1 MTKTMISSGRL
12 LWSNPAFGRL
22 ILFVLLLVFTLFLCA
37 YNLETYPRTWWD
49 EGKFIQIPKNVV
61 LYGKYATLSSEGFRM
76 FSVYG
81 TGPAVFLP
89 IAAVFKLFGIGL
101 LQARWVMVGF
111 TLLATVACY
120 SVARQLY
127 GDCVAL
133 VAASLLVLVVYD
145 EFTSLLFLGRQV
157 LGEVPA
163 FFYLMAGCS
172 IWMRQRSDAK
182 WAALAL
188 AGVFWGLAVL
198 AKWIFVMVIPCLV
211 VLWIADRLYFRK
223 LRHRHFVIPML
234 VVVAAVLAWFGYIV
248 YAVGIRGISD
258 ILLQTQD
265 NATSNVF
272 FLSLDSILAGTR
284 FLIRSRFLVWGM
296 PGIVYVLL
304 VNVSRGRGSGARY
317 WFLPVLAC
325 GWLTWYTFLSLGW
338 TRQVF
343 VPFAVSNI
351 FLAKLMN
358 DLSGGFAF
366 SPKRLIAGIRVGN
379 TATIGKLS
387 VGLMVMALLASSPVQ
402 VLKGIVGEQDA
413 SAQEFAFYINEHV
426 NEDVVIESYEYELDI
441 LTHHIYHHP
450 PEPLITLVT
459 KHVYSGEPYPE
470 GFYEFQEFDPAYLIV
485 GPFAKW
491 TGIYAGDFLR
501 ESCTLVKS
509 VGEYDLYRVEQGE
522 E

>member
-1 MTKTMISSGRL
+1 
-12 LWSNPAFGRL
+12 
-22 ILFVLLLVFTLFLCA
+22 
-37 YNLETYPRTWWD
+37 
-49 EGKFIQIPKNVV
+49 
-61 LYGKYATLSSEGFRM
+61 
-76 FSVYG
+76 
-81 TGPAVFLP
+81 
-89 IAAVFKLFGIGL
+89 
-101 LQARWVMVGF
+101 
-111 TLLATVACY
+111 
-120 SVARQLY
+120 
-127 GDCVAL
+127 
-133 VAASLLVLVVYD
+133 
-145 EFTSLLFLGRQV
+145 
-157 LGEVPA
+157 
-163 FFYLMAGCS
+163 
-172 IWMRQRSDAK
+172 
-182 WAALAL
+182 
-188 AGVFWGLAVL
+188 
-198 AKWIFVMVIPCLV
+198 
-211 VLWIADRLYFRK
+211 
-223 LRHRHFVIPML
+223 
-234 VVVAAVLAWFGYIV
+234 
-248 YAVGIRGISD
+248 
-258 ILLQTQD
+258 
-265 NATSNVF
+265 
-272 FLSLDSILAGTR
+272 
-284 FLIRSRFLVWGM
+284 
-296 PGIVYVLL
+296 
-304 VNVSRGRGSGARY
+304 
-317 WFLPVLAC
+317 
-325 GWLTWYTFLSLGW
+325 
-338 TRQVF
+338 

-509 VGEYDLYRVEQGE
+509 VGEYDLYRVERGE